1 MKKLRH
7 QITSRSRARAGSPAV
22 EYCDSC
28 ATVSTAASRA
38 SALREQTLQTALR
51 LSPRM

>member
-1 MKKLRH
+1 MLRRH
-7 QITSRSRARAGSPAV
+7 KRSRPPAV
-22 EYCDSC
+22 EFCDTC